1 MKLTMI
7 FSFLLASLFSCQPKQ
22 QREAYTSLA
31 VDEFAALLAR
41 PDVQRVDVRTVA
53 SNLGHSQTSTTLD
66 IYAHAFDKQRRESQK
81 TLEDVLGI

>member
-22 QREAYTSLA
+22 QEEYTSLK
-31 VDEFAALLAR
+31 VDDFAALIAR

-53 SNLGHSQTSTTLD
+53 
-66 IYAHAFDKQRRESQK
+66 
-81 TLEDVLGI
+81 